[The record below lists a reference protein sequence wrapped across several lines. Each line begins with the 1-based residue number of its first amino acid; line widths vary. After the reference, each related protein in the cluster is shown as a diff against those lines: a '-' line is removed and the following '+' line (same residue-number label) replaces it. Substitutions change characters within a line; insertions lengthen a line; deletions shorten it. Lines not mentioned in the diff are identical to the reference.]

1 MVKDTKTIL
10 KNILLFGLIL
20 TIADIIGLFIFKS
33 LYSSKDFHEL
43 AVNLRIEDWIWRII
57 RISVLFWALRQL
69 TRKLEV
75 FRYGKLVIAALGI
88 VIVDY
93 HLYFVYDMV
102 DYYIIHEPPPD
113 PGQDALQ
120 NILSLMQY
128 RPKPEYTP
136 YRFFLLPLT
145 DILFF
150 IRYGEFTSLFFL
162 LLFGSITLP
171 CWVSTVTFFIFR
183 NKDRNNKVFNDN
195 TLIDE

>member
-102 DYYIIHEPPPD
+102 DYYKIGRAH
-113 PGQDALQ
+113 
-120 NILSLMQY
+120 
-128 RPKPEYTP
+128 
-136 YRFFLLPLT
+136 
-145 DILFF
+145 
-150 IRYGEFTSLFFL
+150 
-162 LLFGSITLP
+162 
-171 CWVSTVTFFIFR
+171 V
-183 NKDRNNKVFNDN
+183 
-195 TLIDE
+195 